1 MNGEKSLAQIREKL
15 GLIHIYCGD
24 GKGKTTAV
32 TGLAVRARGSGLNVL
47 MTQFLKSGT
56 SGELKP
62 LRDLGVEVISG
73 KYSQKFVFM
82 MNEEEKAETKAQ
94 CEKRFREV
102 TAKSREGVDLLILDE
117 VMAAITTGMLAE
129 QDVIDFLKTK
139 PEHLEVALTGRGP
152 SQALIDLADYVSEV
166 VMRKHPYETSG
177 LLGRKGIER

>member
-1 MNGEKSLAQIREKL
+1 
-15 GLIHIYCGD
+15 
-24 GKGKTTAV
+24 
-32 TGLAVRARGSGLNVL
+32 
-47 MTQFLKSGT
+47 
-56 SGELKP
+56 
-62 LRDLGVEVISG
+62 
-73 KYSQKFVFM
+73 
-82 MNEEEKAETKAQ
+82 
-94 CEKRFREV
+94 V